1 MRTLFGLL
9 ALFLFVAAPLFAQV
23 QSPFRVKCGGQAYQD
38 SKGQVW
44 ASDSGYVGGQP
55 VASPNAITG
64 TADPALYQT
73 GRAFPTALKGT
84 IQYSFN
90 IPNGKYHVNM
100 YFSETNTA
108 SFRPGARQFNVSLQ
122 NERVF
127 TNLDIFAEAGANAP
141 LIKGTDIIVNGG
153 EFVMNLTN
161 VVSIATIDAIEIIP
175 GSSGPQLSL
184 SFKYPDGTPVAGT
197 LHYTI
202 SSSLLSFQGSVP
214 LSNGQADCA
223 LFADPSALGISME
236 FTVKVS
242 LSDSVGNQLW
252 TLNLGMNP
260 SSVSLGAVQSS
271 TLAVTLQKM

>member
-1 MRTLFGLL
+1 
-9 ALFLFVAAPLFAQV
+9 
-23 QSPFRVKCGGQAYQD
+23 
-38 SKGQVW
+38 
-44 ASDSGYVGGQP
+44 
-55 VASPNAITG
+55 
-64 TADPALYQT
+64 
-73 GRAFPTALKGT
+73 
-84 IQYSFN
+84 
-90 IPNGKYHVNM
+90 
-100 YFSETNTA
+100 
-108 SFRPGARQFNVSLQ
+108 
-122 NERVF
+122 
-127 TNLDIFAEAGANAP
+127 
-141 LIKGTDIIVNGG
+141 
-153 EFVMNLTN
+153 VMNLTN